1 MQTGPAAANP
11 DAYVAGLDGWRRDRV
26 EALRAA
32 VRAVGGL
39 TEVIKWG
46 HLVYL
51 SNGPALLIRA
61 EDRRVLLGFWRGQR
75 LRDLE
80 PRLKPGG
87 QYEMATLSLTDGEAV
102 GADTVTVL
110 TRAAIALNAEL
121 GDPTRALKPKA
132 PKKEK
137 T

>member
-1 MQTGPAAANP
+1 MEKGPAAANP

-32 VRAVGGL
+32 VRRVDGL
-39 TEVIKWG
+39 AEVIKWG

-61 EDRRVLLGFWRGQR
+61 ESGRVLLGFWRGQR

-87 QYEMATLSLTDGEAV
+87 QYEMATISLAEGDMIDAAVVTD
-102 GADTVTVL
+102 L
-110 TRAAIALNAEL
+110 TRAAVGLNAAL
-121 GDPTRALKPKA
+121 GDPTKDL
-132 PKKEK
+132 KKEPSA
-137 T
+137 

>member
-1 MQTGPAAANP
+1 MDKGPAAANP

-32 VRAVGGL
+32 VRTVDGL
-39 TEVIKWG
+39 TEAIKWG

-61 EDRRVLLGFWRGQR
+61 EGRRVLLGFWRGQR

-87 QYEMATLSLTDGEAV
+87 QYEMATLSLAEGDAI
-102 GADTVTVL
+102 DPQIVTTL
-110 TRAAIALNAEL
+110 TRAALELNAEL
-121 GDPTRALKPKA
+121 GDPTKD
-132 PKKEK
+132 PKKE
-137 T
+137 TPA